1 MYWKDFLK
9 AVIDAKPSRDD
20 TRIYIHEYKD
30 DDDEVNCYEITS
42 ISDEGSND
50 SIVINIKK
58 FD

>member
-20 TRIYIHEYKD
+20 THIYIHEYKD
-30 DDDEVNCYEITS
+30 DYEVNCYEIID

-58 FD
+58 VD

>member
-20 TRIYIHEYKD
+20 TRIYIYEYKD
-30 DDDEVNCYEITS
+30 DYEVNCYEITS

-50 SIVINIKK
+50 GIFINVKK
-58 FD
+58 N

>member
-30 DDDEVNCYEITS
+30 DYEVDCYEIIS

-50 SIVINIKK
+50 SIFINIKK
-58 FD
+58 ID

>member
-30 DDDEVNCYEITS
+30 DYEVDCYEITS
-42 ISDEGSND
+42 ISA
-50 SIVINIKK
+50 
-58 FD
+58 

>member
-20 TRIYIHEYKD
+20 TSVYIHEYKD
-30 DDDEVNCYEITS
+30 DFEVDCYEITD

-50 SIVINIKK
+50 GIYINIRKI
-58 FD
+58 D

>member
-30 DDDEVNCYEITS
+30 DYEVDCYEITS
-42 ISDEGSND
+42 ISNEGSND
-50 SIVINIKK
+50 GIFINIKK
-58 FD
+58 ID